1 MITSESLKPDPE
13 KIAAVKQTTAPRD
26 REELDT
32 IFGIIN
38 YFAKFA
44 PKSEINNL
52 ICKQLAKDIEF
63 LWDTLQYD
71 ALKRSNTLLPLV
83 PTP

>member
-1 MITSESLKPDPE
+1 MITSEGLKPDPE

-44 PKSEINNL
+44 PKLSEINYP
-52 ICKQLAKDIEF
+52 IC
-63 LWDTLQYD
+63 
-71 ALKRSNTLLPLV
+71 
-83 PTP
+83 